1 MYHRVRWFSVDNLL
15 TNIRPRPDDALR
27 RIEEKQSRIEEKI
40 DDMATISVGM
50 SEADMDFTGELLSQF
65 SPGRYHCVCCGAP
78 LFEAASKFESGC
90 GWPSFSAQSS
100 DDNVD
105 YHEDLSHGMRRIE
118 ITCKQC
124 DAHLGHVFDD
134 GPAPTGKRYCVNSV
148 SLTFHSSDSNAKS

>member
-1 MYHRVRWFSVDNLL
+1 MPSNKTEQEWQAQLTPEQFRVCRQKG
-15 TNIRPRPDDALR
+15 TERP
-27 RIEEKQSRIEEKI
+27 
-40 DDMATISVGM
+40 
-50 SEADMDFTGELLSQF
+50 FTGELLSQF